1 MTKKLIAASMLL
13 AFAGG
18 LGYGFVNSEA
28 NTSELPKG
36 LRKVSEKTEKVT
48 HYIMSVTKDGM
59 KAEFPIVKVGDTYYG
74 LPMKLEK
81 NGQFRKVE
89 PKVSLV
95 PVDGEFLSEAD
106 VEFAKAGI
114 KNFVVWGEKN
124 RGKALYVVFDA
135 LCPYCMKEIE
145 KLPELKKQYS
155 SITFLPLAVH
165 GEKSVQGLSCIYTKA
180 EKEGMEKA
188 LKEVFSWKEGA
199 SWEEYIKKLD
209 SCKVDENIKKAVGEI
224 SKFLRLN
231 KVYATPTF
239 FLLTEKNGENVY
251 YKRVGVPDFSLVEK

>member
-1 MTKKLIAASMLL
+1 
-13 AFAGG
+13 
-18 LGYGFVNSEA
+18 
-28 NTSELPKG
+28 
-36 LRKVSEKTEKVT
+36 
-48 HYIMSVTKDGM
+48 M

-199 SWEEYIKKLD
+199 NWEEYVKKLD
-209 SCKVDENIKKAVGEI
+209 SCRIDENIKKAVREI
-224 SKFLRLN
+224 SELLRKN
-231 KVYATPTF
+231 GVYATPTF
-239 FLLTEKNGENVY
+239 FLLTEKDRKNVY
-251 YKRVGVPDFSLVEK
+251 YKRVGIPDFSLVEKE